1 MILNKGRI
9 NFLPFF
15 YVIILDIYYYIYLST
30 KTKDMNKPLTKGL
43 IEAIDLIDP
52 NLEITEFAL
61 SISFILNKYY
71 SSTNKKQF
79 LQTLTKTV

>member
-15 YVIILDIYYYIYLST
+15 YVIILNIYYYIYLST
-30 KTKDMNKPLTKGL
+30 KTKYMNKPLTKGL

>member
-1 MILNKGRI
+1 
-9 NFLPFF
+9 
-15 YVIILDIYYYIYLST
+15 
-30 KTKDMNKPLTKGL
+30 MNKPLTKGL

-61 SISFILNKYY
+61 SVSFILNKYY

>member
-15 YVIILDIYYYIYLST
+15 YVIILNIYYYIYLST